1 MTTENA
7 KKLAILLLGFAG
19 GYLETDTRLQK
30 IAFILEEEVFKD
42 WAKFEPNDYG
52 PYSKELAK
60 ALKELEKEGKIIH
73 VIDEVG
79 LSKYYLTDDGRKQFN
94 ELLKSI
100 NPNDIAKA
108 EEIVERH
115 KDDALSYLIAYVYAN
130 YPQYAVKSKIIDKV
144 YEWRRYYGI

>member
-1 MTTENA
+1 M
-7 KKLAILLLGFAG
+7 
-19 GYLETDTRLQK
+19 
-30 IAFILEEEVFKD
+30 EEEVFKD

-52 PYSKELAK
+52 SYSKELMK
-60 ALKELEKEGKIIH
+60 AVYELEKEGKLIY
-73 VIDEVG
+73 VWDNDGV
-79 LSKYYLTDDGRKQFN
+79 SKYYLTDNGKKQFN

-115 KDDALSYLIAYVYAN
+115 KDDALPYLIAYVYAK